1 MTLRLF
7 GVTLLLAATAAAKE
21 VVVLST
27 ANFSETVGTKLW
39 LLKFY
44 APVRSDAIH
53 ERARALPALCEP
65 LAILPVN

>member
-44 APVRSDAIH
+44 APVRSEAIH
-53 ERARALPALCEP
+53 ERAALPALCES
-65 LAILPVN
+65 LAFLPVN